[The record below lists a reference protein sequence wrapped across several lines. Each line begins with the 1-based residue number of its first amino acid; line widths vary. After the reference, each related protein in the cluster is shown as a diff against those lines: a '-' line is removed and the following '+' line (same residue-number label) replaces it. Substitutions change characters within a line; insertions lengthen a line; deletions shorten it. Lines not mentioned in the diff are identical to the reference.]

1 MSFYLTL
8 VLETDPTFIKSSIN
22 ILLSEKVSNDIK
34 RLSWSSSEIILLN
47 LLHKNVGKAKCFWW
61 NIHVLLFIEIL
72 IKYSECFVTEI
83 MEFAYKLVLFV
94 L

>member
-1 MSFYLTL
+1 MSLYLTL

-47 LLHKNVGKAKCFWW
+47 LLHKHVGKAKWF
-61 NIHVLLFIEIL
+61 
-72 IKYSECFVTEI
+72 
-83 MEFAYKLVLFV
+83 
-94 L
+94 

>member
-1 MSFYLTL
+1 MSLYLTL

-61 NIHVLLFIEIL
+61 NILLFIEIL
-72 IKYSECFVTEI
+72 IIYSECFVTEI
-83 MEFAYKLVLFV
+83 MEFAYKLVLFI